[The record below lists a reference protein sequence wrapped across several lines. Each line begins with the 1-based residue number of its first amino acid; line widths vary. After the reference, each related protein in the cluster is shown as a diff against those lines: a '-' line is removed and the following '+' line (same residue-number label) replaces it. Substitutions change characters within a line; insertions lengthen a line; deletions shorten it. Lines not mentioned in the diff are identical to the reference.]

1 MVKQMRFET
10 SPPVESDFLQL
21 WCALSLVKGTGCK
34 VWLAGGRFVM
44 RVSAT
49 VLSSIF
55 LIGMALASQAQTTKP
70 GPLRVGAAKVD
81 ITPAENELPKRHF
94 GILDRVYSRA
104 IVIDNGTTSAAL
116 VTVGVIMMR
125 DPEWKRVSERIA
137 AEVGIPAKSLVITAS
152 GTHSVPYAVDRAKPL
167 NGATIVM
174 GSSYEDKIVSSV
186 RLAKERLQP
195 ARMSYGTGVSY
206 LNVQRDFIDPKTHRW
221 WEGANYSGPS
231 DKTVAVVKFVSLSGD
246 PIAVYYNYA
255 IFNVITGTLDLV
267 SGDITGASSRYI
279 EESFDDKMVAVFS
292 LGAHGDQNPIYF
304 QQTFDL
310 REIRIRDYAKRG
322 QDISNAMP
330 PPGGA
335 GLDRQDPAVAK
346 LMNQQKRMILSM
358 GQLLGE
364 EVLHAMRTAD
374 REESTV
380 QIYSDQK
387 TITCPGRERTNEG
400 RGGVAGTYKDADPVE
415 IRIGLLMI
423 GDVAVGSVNAGV
435 YTEIGQR
442 LKRESPYAR
451 TMLTTAA
458 NGFSGAGYVPDD
470 ASYGHETFAVLNSRV
485 KPGCAESAIVNG
497 IIDMMP
503 QITY

>member
-1 MVKQMRFET
+1 
-10 SPPVESDFLQL
+10 
-21 WCALSLVKGTGCK
+21 
-34 VWLAGGRFVM
+34 M

-49 VLSSIF
+49 VLSSILLF
-55 LIGMALASQAQTTKP
+55 GMALASQAQPTKP

-81 ITPAENELPKRHF
+81 ITPAESELPTRYL
-94 GILDRVYSRA
+94 GILDKVYSRA

-116 VTVGVIMMR
+116 VTVDVIMMP

-137 AEVGIPAKSLVITAS
+137 AEVRIPTKSLVITAS
-152 GTHSVPYAVDRAKPL
+152 GTHSVPYTVDRVKPA
-167 NGATIVM
+167 NGSTIEM

-195 ARMSYGTGVSY
+195 TRMIYGTGVSY
-206 LNVQRDFIDPKTHRW
+206 LNVQRDMIDPKTHHW
-221 WEGANYSGPS
+221 WEGANYDGMS
-231 DKTVAVVKFVSLSGD
+231 DKTVAVVTFVSLSGE

-267 SGDITGASSRYI
+267 SGDITGATSRYI
-279 EESFDDKMVAVFS
+279 EESFDNKVVAVLS
-292 LGAHGDQNPIYF
+292 AGAHGDQNPIYF
-304 QQTFDL
+304 QQTVDL

-322 QDISNAMP
+322 QDISNALP
-330 PPGGA
+330 SGGT
-335 GLDRQDPAVAK
+335 GLDRQDPTVAK
-346 LMNQQKRMILSM
+346 LMNQQKQMILSM

-364 EVLHAMRTAD
+364 EVLHAMRTAG

-380 QIYSDQK
+380 QIYPDQK

-415 IRIGLLMI
+415 IRLGVLMI

-435 YTEIGQR
+435 YSAIGQR
-442 LKRESPYAR
+442 LKKESPYAK

-458 NGFSGAGYVPDD
+458 NGFSSAGYIPDD
-470 ASYGHETFAVLNSRV
+470 ASYGHETFEVLNSRV